1 MNRTAR
7 DRNHDSHVVAGA
19 LRDLVARRSPLPAR
33 DLAARSLRQGLL
45 SFIDHDPRAGAVAI
59 DTASDASTVWQT
71 GEAGSRSEQPAR
83 MSDRR
88 ASVLARVLVELD
100 DGADSYLAGIAVAS
114 MLKEHQL
121 MDALVSSGMS
131 RHHEGPYAEAF
142 LLWAAQ
148 AQQRLGRPGDALE
161 TYRQAAR
168 AAVPELRRAALASGL
183 LLAASRGGERQVL
196 DQVGRFLDEDR
207 DHQLEVA
214 RAVAGVRARRIGAPS
229 VNVSVRR
236 LAETVDHCYH
246 RPRWAEQLLQRC
258 AQ

>member
-1 MNRTAR
+1 MNRAAR
-7 DRNHDSHVVAGA
+7 GREYDSNVVAGA
-19 LRDLVARRSPLPAR
+19 LRDLAARRRRLPYR
-33 DLAARSLRQGLL
+33 DLAARSLRRDLL
-45 SFIDHDPRAGAVAI
+45 SFIDNDPRARAVAL

-71 GEAGSRSEQPAR
+71 GEAGWRPEQPSR

-88 ASVLARVLVELD
+88 ACVLSRVLVELD

-114 MLKEHQL
+114 MLQEHRL
-121 MDALVSSGMS
+121 MGVLVSGGLE

-148 AQQRLGRPGDALE
+148 AQQRLGRPGEALQ

-183 LLAASRGGERQVL
+183 LLVASMGGERQVL
-196 DQVGRFLDEDR
+196 DMVGRFLDEDR

-214 RAVAGVRARRIGAPS
+214 RVVAGVRARRTCAHS
-229 VNVSVRR
+229 VNAGVRR